1 MKILNKIQAL
11 SDKGKKIILWITLII
26 IGIFLIVFYIQNM
39 KNKVKNL
46 KEEDIEEGLQIS
58 EIKER
63 FKNLPKF
70 EIPEEI
76 KSIFEEITSS
86 SPSNEKE

>member
-1 MKILNKIQAL
+1 MKTLNKIQAL
-11 SDKGKKIILWITLII
+11 PDRGKKIILWITLII

-46 KEEDIEEGLQIS
+46 KQEDVEEGLQIS

-76 KSIFEEITSS
+76 KSIFGEIKS
-86 SPSNEKE
+86 

>member
-11 SDKGKKIILWITLII
+11 PDRGKKIILWITLII
-26 IGIFLIVFYIQNM
+26 IGIFLIIFYIQNM

-76 KSIFEEITSS
+76 KSIFEEINSS
-86 SPSNEKE
+86 FNEKE